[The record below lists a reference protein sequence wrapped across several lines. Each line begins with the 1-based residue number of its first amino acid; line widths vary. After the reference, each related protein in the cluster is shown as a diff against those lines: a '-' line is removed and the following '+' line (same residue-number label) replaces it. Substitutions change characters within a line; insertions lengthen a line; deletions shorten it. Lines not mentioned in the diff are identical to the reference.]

1 MARSN
6 GQESEVWQFNL
17 GACAF
22 PTGHTPLIETS
33 FPQLPDLVCYPFL
46 MSMARQTR
54 QREVIVQV
62 LQQAEGPL
70 SAPELLSRAQ
80 ATLPGLGTATV
91 YRTLKLMQ
99 EQGEAHAVHL
109 DGEPLYES
117 SGRGHHHHFSC
128 NGCGRVFSLASCPV
142 ALPKGTVYPGGFV
155 VEGHEVTLYGR
166 CPACAVVG

>member
-1 MARSN
+1 M
-6 GQESEVWQFNL
+6 
-17 GACAF
+17 
-22 PTGHTPLIETS
+22 PLIETP
-33 FPQLPDLVCYPFL
+33 FPQPLDPICYPLL
-46 MSMARQTR
+46 MSTARQTR

-62 LQQAEGPL
+62 LVQAEGPL
-70 SAPELLSRAQ
+70 SAPELLARAQ
-80 ATLPGLGTATV
+80 VTLPGLGTATV

-128 NGCGRVFSLASCPV
+128 NSCGRVFSLSSCPV
-142 ALPKGTVYPGGFV
+142 ALPRGTVYPGGFV

-166 CPACAVVG
+166 CPACVAAGGKAG

>member
-1 MARSN
+1 
-6 GQESEVWQFNL
+6 V
-17 GACAF
+17 
-22 PTGHTPLIETS
+22 IETV
-33 FPQLPDLVCYPFL
+33 FPERATVFCYPEG
-46 MSMARQTR
+46 MSTARQTR

-62 LQQAEGPL
+62 LQAAEGPL

-80 ATLPGLGTATV
+80 ITLPGLGTATV

-128 NGCGRVFSLASCPV
+128 NSCKRVFSLDSCPV
-142 ALPKGTVYPGGFV
+142 ALPSGTVYPGGFV

-166 CPACAVVG
+166 CPQCVAAG

>member
-1 MARSN
+1 M
-6 GQESEVWQFNL
+6 
-17 GACAF
+17 
-22 PTGHTPLIETS
+22 PLIETP
-33 FPQLPDLVCYPFL
+33 FPQLPDLVCYPL
-46 MSMARQTR
+46 IMSTARQTR

-99 EQGEAHAVHL
+99 EQGAAHAVHL

-128 NGCGRVFSLASCPV
+128 NGCGRVFSLSSCPV

-166 CPACAVVG
+166 CPACDAAG

>member
-1 MARSN
+1 
-6 GQESEVWQFNL
+6 
-17 GACAF
+17 
-22 PTGHTPLIETS
+22 
-33 FPQLPDLVCYPFL
+33 
-46 MSMARQTR
+46 MSIARQTR

-62 LQQAEGPL
+62 LQRAEGPL

-128 NGCGRVFSLASCPV
+128 NSCGKVFSLHSCPV

-166 CPACAVVG
+166 CPACAAG